1 MGSNFN
7 NGKQGEGRVR
17 VRGRM
22 VNVPRSSS
30 RVMDRMRSMW
40 PSVARCIISGIFL
53 SHNSPS
59 GTALAAVSALTNL
72 LMQIMILDKR
82 ILFSSQLLSIYNW
95 LGWHWRTV
103 RSGGPPPCW
112 ASPCEVRT
120 EDGCEVWGE
129 DCGWLW
135 GGRQTV
141 GAHWAVAAFLMRQSW
156 ATYQPASHLLLPSV
170 NRQLQQELSPWY
182 LTLISHIPE
191 IVSIAGI
198 VRGGQGQRYER
209 QDVLLSGGAL
219 EEAWLQ

>member
-103 RSGGPPPCW
+103 RSGVAPPCW
-112 ASPCEVRT
+112 ARPCEVRT
-120 EDGCEVWGE
+120 VDGCEV
-129 DCGWLW
+129 
-135 GGRQTV
+135 GGRQ
-141 GAHWAVAAFLMRQSW
+141 WAPTGQWPPFSW
-156 ATYQPASHLLLPSV
+156 GRAEPLTNQPATCYCQV
-170 NRQLQQELSPWY
+170 
-182 LTLISHIPE
+182 
-191 IVSIAGI
+191 
-198 VRGGQGQRYER
+198 
-209 QDVLLSGGAL
+209 
-219 EEAWLQ
+219 

>member
-1 MGSNFN
+1 MMIVTLKKWS
-7 NGKQGEGRVR
+7 KISPYWWEVILTMESSAEGEGR

-103 RSGGPPPCW
+103 RSGGPPPYW
-112 ASPCEVRT
+112 ASPCDVRT

-135 GGRQTV
+135 G
-141 GAHWAVAAFLMRQSW
+141 
-156 ATYQPASHLLLPSV
+156 
-170 NRQLQQELSPWY
+170 
-182 LTLISHIPE
+182 
-191 IVSIAGI
+191 
-198 VRGGQGQRYER
+198 VRWGLRMVVRCEVR
-209 QDVLLSGGAL
+209 TEDSC
-219 EEAWLQ
+219 